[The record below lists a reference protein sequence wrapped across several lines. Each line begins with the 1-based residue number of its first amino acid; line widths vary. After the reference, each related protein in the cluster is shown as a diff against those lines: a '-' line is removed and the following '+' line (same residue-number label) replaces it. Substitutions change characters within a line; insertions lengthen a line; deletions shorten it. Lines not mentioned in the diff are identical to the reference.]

1 MSGEDWGLPLHFWV
15 SSQLLWGNKFSCPFC
30 HLSLCVPSFSFP
42 WRGVLV
48 NPFDLVLWLYHLIFL
63 FMVRQ
68 SSYEPIW
75 LYHLWFGLRTSPEI
89 VFWKISH
96 NSPVVIHLLYY
107 IFLILFCLFFRLS
120 FPFFFPSIISF
131 QHADVICTT
140 CVGAGDPRLSK
151 FRFRTVLID
160 ESTQATEPE
169 CMVPV
174 ILGCKQVSKFEILST
189 ELWKYNIVGIFFFMI
204 SGLVC
209 TL

>member
-1 MSGEDWGLPLHFWV
+1 MSGENWGLPLHFWV
-15 SSQLLWGNKFSCPFC
+15 SSQLVWGNKFSCPFC
-30 HLSLCVPSFSFP
+30 HLSLCVPSFSFA

-48 NPFDLVLWLYHLIFL
+48 NPSDLVLWLYCTILFSFL
-63 FMVRQ
+63 W
-68 SSYEPIW
+68 SDSLHNYEPIW
-75 LYHLWFGLRTSPEI
+75 LYHWWFGLQTSPEI

-96 NSPVVIHLLYY
+96 NPPVVIHLLYK
-107 IFLILFCLFFRLS
+107 IFIIIFCLFSIFLWL
-120 FPFFFPSIISF
+120 FFSSVVSL

-189 ELWKYNIVGIFFFMI
+189 ELWKYNIVGIFLFMI
-204 SGLVC
+204 LYLG
-209 TL
+209 